1 MTLRMLAAL
10 FVAALLTAPLS
21 AAPAPVAV
29 ERNYVEAHE
38 KFLAGEPL
46 HGRASATNDEAIA
59 AAYVASQFQ
68 AFGLKPPPGWT
79 SYIQTSPLTP
89 TPFTRQLGMPEDS
102 RTTNAV
108 GFLRGTDPKAG
119 ILLISAH
126 LDHLGQRGKAVY
138 YGANDNA
145 SGTTAVLE
153 LARVLA
159 ANGPH
164 RRSIMFACYGAE
176 ELGLI
181 GSSYF
186 AAHLP
191 VPIHDIVANIEFEMV
206 GSPDPQFAKGSL
218 MMTGFERSN
227 LGSTLRAR
235 GALIMPDPYPKEN
248 FFERS
253 DNYSLALE
261 GVVAHTISGWA
272 TIPTLH
278 TPNDTI
284 ANINMDFMTRAI
296 QSLVEP
302 VTWLADSDFRPSW
315 NKGGAPH
322 PQRKE

>member
-1 MTLRMLAAL
+1 MIVRAAAAL
-10 FVAALLTAPLS
+10 FLAASLC
-21 AAPAPVAV
+21 AASPPAQVDRAH
-29 ERNYVEAHE
+29 VEAHE
-38 KFLAGEPL
+38 NFLAGEPL
-46 HGRASATNDEAIA
+46 RGRASATNDEAIA

-68 AFGLKPPPGWT
+68 QYGLKPPPGWT
-79 SYIQTSPLTP
+79 SYIQTAPLVP
-89 TPFTRQLGMPEDS
+89 TPLTRQLGMPDDS

-108 GFLRGTDPKAG
+108 GYLPGTDPKAG

-145 SGTTAVLE
+145 SGIAAVLE

-159 ANGPH
+159 ETGPH
-164 RRSIMFACYGAE
+164 KRSILFACYGAE

-181 GSSYF
+181 GSNHF
-186 AAHLP
+186 VAHPP

-235 GALIMPDPYPKEN
+235 GALIMPDPYPAQH

-272 TIPTLH
+272 TIPSYH

-284 ANINMDFMTRAI
+284 EHIDMDFMTRAI

-302 VTWLADSDFRPSW
+302 VTWLANSDFRPQW
-315 NKGGAPH
+315 NKGGAPRR
-322 PQRKE
+322 QRKE

>member
-1 MTLRMLAAL
+1 MLVRTITFIAL
-10 FVAALLTAPLS
+10 AFASFSPVS
-21 AAPAPVAV
+21 AAPVAV
-29 ERNYVEAHE
+29 DRAHVEAHE
-38 KFLAGEPL
+38 NFLAGDAL
-46 HGRASATNDEAIA
+46 KGRGSATNDEAIA

-68 AFGLKPPPGWT
+68 SFGLRPPPGWT
-79 SYIQTSPLTP
+79 SFLQTAPVPVTDR
-89 TPFTRQLGMPEDS
+89 TRKLGLPKNA

-108 GFLRGTDPKAG
+108 GFLPGTDPAAG

-126 LDHLGQRGKAVY
+126 LDHLGDVGGAIFH
-138 YGANDNA
+138 GANDNA

-159 ANGPH
+159 ASGSH
-164 RRSIMFACYGAE
+164 KRSIMFACYGAE

-186 AAHLP
+186 GSHAP
-191 VPIHDIVANIEFEMV
+191 VPLRDIVANIEFEMV
-206 GSPDPQFAKGSL
+206 GAPDPQFASGSL
-218 MMTGFERSN
+218 MMTGFDRST
-227 LGSTLRAR
+227 LGPTLRAR
-235 GALIMPDPYPKEN
+235 GALIMPDPYPEEK

-278 TPNDTI
+278 TTADTV
-284 ANINMDFMTRAI
+284 ANIDFAFMTRAI

-302 VTWLADSDFRPSW
+302 VTWLADGDFRPQW
-315 NKGGAPH
+315 TGEGAPSKVK
-322 PQRKE
+322 P

>member
-1 MTLRMLAAL
+1 MLVRTITFIAL
-10 FVAALLTAPLS
+10 AFASFSPAS
-21 AAPAPVAV
+21 AAPVAV
-29 ERNYVEAHE
+29 DRAHVEAHE
-38 KFLAGEPL
+38 NFLAGDAL
-46 HGRASATNDEAIA
+46 KGRGSATSDEAIA

-68 AFGLKPPPGWT
+68 AFGLRPPPGWA
-79 SYIQTSPLTP
+79 SFLQTAPVPSTDR
-89 TPFTRQLGMPEDS
+89 TRKLGLAKNA

-108 GFLRGTDPKAG
+108 GFLPGTDPAAG

-126 LDHLGQRGKAVY
+126 LDHLGDVGGEVFH
-138 YGANDNA
+138 GANDNA

-159 ANGPH
+159 ASGSH
-164 RRSIMFACYGAE
+164 KRSIMFACYGAE

-186 AAHLP
+186 GSHAP
-191 VPIHDIVANIEFEMV
+191 VPLRDIVANIEFEMV
-206 GSPDPQFAKGSL
+206 GAPDPQFASGSL
-218 MMTGFERSN
+218 MMTGFDRST
-227 LGSTLRAR
+227 LGPTLRAR
-235 GALIMPDPYPKEN
+235 GALIMPDPYPEEK

-278 TPNDTI
+278 TTADTV
-284 ANINMDFMTRAI
+284 ANIDFAFMTRAI

-302 VTWLADSDFRPSW
+302 VTWLADGDFRPQW
-315 NKGGAPH
+315 TGEGAPSKVK
-322 PQRKE
+322 P

>member
-1 MTLRMLAAL
+1 MILRPMAAVVLAASL
-10 FVAALLTAPLS
+10 IAASPPTA
-21 AAPAPVAV
+21 AV
-29 ERNYVEAHE
+29 DRAHVEAHE

-46 HGRASATNDEAIA
+46 RGRASATNDEAIA

-68 AFGLKPPPGWT
+68 QFGLKPPPGWT
-79 SYIQTSPLTP
+79 SYIQTAPLVP

-102 RTTNAV
+102 KATNAV
-108 GFLRGTDPKAG
+108 GFLPGTDPKAG
-119 ILLISAH
+119 ILLITAH
-126 LDHLGQRGKAVY
+126 LDHLGQRGKAIY

-153 LARVLA
+153 LTRVLA
-159 ANGPH
+159 ATAPH

-181 GSSYF
+181 GSNYF
-186 AAHLP
+186 VAHPP

-206 GSPDPQFAKGSL
+206 GSPDPQFAKGTL

-227 LGSTLRAR
+227 LGPTLRAR
-235 GALIMPDPYPKEN
+235 GALIMPDPYPKQN

-253 DNYSLALE
+253 DNYSLALQ

-272 TIPTLH
+272 TIPSYHMPT
-278 TPNDTI
+278 DTI
-284 ANINMDFMTRAI
+284 ANIDMEFMTHAI

-302 VTWLADSDFRPSW
+302 VTWLADSNFRPQW
-315 NKGGAPH
+315 TKDGAPRPH
-322 PQRKE
+322 RKE